1 MKHQFLQQN
10 RAATVRF
17 SYNGTEAHQCEKS
30 MDPYNA
36 SALKLQ
42 ENLLNLRLERDRLKK
57 EGKHNEADELAELI
71 AKIEA
76 AIQQLPDSFKPVTLQ

>member
-1 MKHQFLQQN
+1 
-10 RAATVRF
+10 
-17 SYNGTEAHQCEKS
+17 

-42 ENLLNLRLERDRLKK
+42 KNLLNLRLERDRLKR
-57 EGKHNEADELAELI
+57 EGKYNEADKLAEPI